1 MLIYE
6 KLSYLI
12 LIILAILLVF
22 NSQFTEKYKVYG
34 EWNGELENYELFF
47 EFKPNQK
54 FKLNIKDKKL
64 KTSSSIKGDFFVDY
78 SKKPIALSFRNIP
91 NMSYPLHTI
100 IKFKGRNLIILTEF
114 STREKFRPMI
124 FKSENS
130 IKIKRLIDQ

>member
-1 MLIYE
+1 ML
-6 KLSYLI
+6 
-12 LIILAILLVF
+12 
-22 NSQFTEKYKVYG
+22 KVI
-34 EWNGELENYELFF
+34 ELFAGVGGF
-47 EFKPNQK
+47 RLGLEANNTKSNQK
-54 FKLNIKDKKL
+54 FNLSIKDKKL

-130 IKIKRLIDQ
+130 IKIKRLINQ

>member
-1 MLIYE
+1 MLLYE

-22 NSQFTEKYKVYG
+22 NSQFTEKYEVYG
-34 EWNGELENYELFF
+34 EWSGELENYELSFN
-47 EFKPNQK
+47 FKSNQK
-54 FKLNIKDKKL
+54 FNLSIKDKKL